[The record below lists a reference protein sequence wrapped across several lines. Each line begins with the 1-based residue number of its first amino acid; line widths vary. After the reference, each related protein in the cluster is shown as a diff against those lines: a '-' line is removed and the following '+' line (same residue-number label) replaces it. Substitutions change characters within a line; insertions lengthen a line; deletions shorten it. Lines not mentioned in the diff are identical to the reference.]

1 MGDRCKSRTDQRQ
14 KVDKGQN
21 QWTEGGA
28 WTVGSKRPNLS
39 IDCVLRLS
47 STRDWKRRRADCQV
61 GVPPP
66 RWWMAMV
73 IFFPLTWS
81 HRFPRTSFRSFFPPS
96 SYPDLL
102 RLSVYDSLEL
112 RTAGRAPSVGYHI
125 HQCHDVVG
133 DHPTITSQRTILRTE
148 KWVEGVISKSEIE
161 DDFPNDTHRKCEPTR
176 TRLALGL
183 PCQLMKDNTERHAYK
198 FPLGT

>member
-73 IFFPLTWS
+73 IFFPSDVISPVPSHFVSFLFSALLLPRLTPTFGVW
-81 HRFPRTSFRSFFPPS
+81 FPRASHCRARAECRLPHTSVSWRCRRSSNNNKPAHHPQNGKVS
-96 SYPDLL
+96 
-102 RLSVYDSLEL
+102 R
-112 RTAGRAPSVGYHI
+112 GGY
-125 HQCHDVVG
+125 
-133 DHPTITSQRTILRTE
+133 
-148 KWVEGVISKSEIE
+148 
-161 DDFPNDTHRKCEPTR
+161 
-176 TRLALGL
+176 
-183 PCQLMKDNTERHAYK
+183 
-198 FPLGT
+198 